1 MLPAP
6 EPEHAFALYGRCG
19 LESSSSPA
27 KATRQPTSHQVAAA
41 GYLVQSKAMNCV
53 CIFLLY
59 LAAVVSSQAPGDEDQ
74 FCLDISTAPAYAP
87 SVKPLMDSWRYRSL
101 LGQGGVWYALDR
113 DGTNGDGHNVSLHEI
128 SSTAAVMY
136 M

>member
-1 MLPAP
+1 MWSGV
-6 EPEHAFALYGRCG
+6 FF
-19 LESSSSPA
+19 
-27 KATRQPTSHQVAAA
+27 KATRQPSSHQVAAA

-59 LAAVVSSQAPGDEDQ
+59 MAAVVSSQAPGDEDQ

-101 LGQGGVWYALDR
+101 LSQDGVWYALDR
-113 DGTNGDGHNVSLHEI
+113 DGTNGDGHNVSLHGI
-128 SSTAAVMY
+128 SSTVIMSCTCRHIDDVFIY
-136 M
+136 MHNYI